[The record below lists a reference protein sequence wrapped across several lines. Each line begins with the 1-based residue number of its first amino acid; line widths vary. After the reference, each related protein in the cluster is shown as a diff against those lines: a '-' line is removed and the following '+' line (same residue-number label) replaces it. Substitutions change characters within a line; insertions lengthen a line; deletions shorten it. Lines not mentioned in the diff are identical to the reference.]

1 MESIQEINEQK
12 KEYLR
17 SYRAAVKRE
26 ERILE
31 DIQELRASKAFPA
44 AISYD
49 GMPKGSNQSDLSD
62 YIAILDRMIENL
74 KAERLENY
82 RPKKRFRSFKKKDA
96 PIVPK
101 EPAVAYLESR
111 KIPGDIARKYEITTQ
126 TAHDNILV
134 FPFYDE
140 KGVLQFIK
148 YRKTDFDKSKDRN
161 KEWCERDCK
170 PILFGMKQ
178 CNDRFDR
185 LIITE
190 QQLRFA

>member
-1 MESIQEINEQK
+1 MTPLESIQEINEQK

-74 KAERLENY
+74 KSERLEKVKRREQIEKSIKDIQDDNEREVLRLRY
-82 RPKKRFRSFKKKDA
+82 IDGKKWEEICIEMGYSWQWIHKIHSRALKNLK
-96 PIVPK
+96 
-101 EPAVAYLESR
+101 VAIES
-111 KIPGDIARKYEITTQ
+111 DYTSM
-126 TAHDNILV
+126 V
-134 FPFYDE
+134 
-140 KGVLQFIK
+140 
-148 YRKTDFDKSKDRN
+148 
-161 KEWCERDCK
+161 
-170 PILFGMKQ
+170 
-178 CNDRFDR
+178 
-185 LIITE
+185 
-190 QQLRFA
+190 